1 MSARIRLQA
10 YLENERLKKVHK
22 RVKSAFDSRDFVAHS
37 WDHIYRDT
45 INAIWIGEAEGAD
58 MQIVLPAI
66 LLHDIGFLHNPDPAV
81 HNVIGAEK
89 CVEWLDDWSEGD
101 KKKIVDCIL
110 CHKGKTAG
118 FNTEPESLEAK
129 VVHDADLLEKIGK
142 IGILQGVRSYVEFGQ
157 GGLNNHQDYKNLYSI
172 VKKRADFGNASFYT
186 RAGQKIAAQRGG
198 IDIRR
203 DFFASI
209 LAELEEYEG

>member
-1 MSARIRLQA
+1 M
-10 YLENERLKKVHK
+10 
-22 RVKSAFDSRDFVAHS
+22 
-37 WDHIYRDT
+37 
-45 INAIWIGEAEGAD
+45 
-58 MQIVLPAI
+58 
-66 LLHDIGFLHNPDPAV
+66 
-81 HNVIGAEK
+81 
-89 CVEWLDDWSEGD
+89 
-101 KKKIVDCIL
+101 
-110 CHKGKTAG
+110 
-118 FNTEPESLEAK
+118 
-129 VVHDADLLEKIGK
+129 VHDADLLEKIGK

-186 RAGQKIAAQRGG
+186 KAGQKIAAQRGG